1 MKIHTTALTL
11 RIPKELKTQLTKL
24 AKQSRQH
31 RSTLVREILEK
42 AVKKST
48 LAVLAFVALLL
59 LCVAPAQAQSF
70 KETLGWMHQSSEY
83 HAFFDATDNALEST
97 QVPLTNTCT
106 NFVIIQERSAARQPP
121 YTYKILLNLKAVD
134 PNTVYATAVKDKS
147 WAYIDIG
154 TTNDEEAIQIS
165 STPATPMVTTGT
177 AGVSVK
183 FEDTSFAGRFA
194 KALRHAVVLCG
205 GKPSRAE

>member
-1 MKIHTTALTL
+1 M
-11 RIPKELKTQLTKL
+11 
-24 AKQSRQH
+24 
-31 RSTLVREILEK
+31 REILEK
-42 AVKKST
+42 AVKTST
-48 LAVLAFVALLL
+48 LALLVAVFL

-83 HAFFDATDNALEST
+83 HAFVDATDNALEST

-121 YTYKILLNLKAVD
+121 YTYKILLNLRAVD
-134 PNTVYATAVKDKS
+134 PDTVHATVVKDKS

-165 STPATPMVTTGT
+165 STPVPPMVTGT

-194 KALRHAVVLCG
+194 KALRHAVILCG
-205 GKPSRAE
+205 GKPSTF